1 VSRSGEEPPQPR
13 RRALNSASRV
23 FVEVFALFS
32 PNPATPRAEALA
44 RTRRHALILGLALG
58 FIVLSLL
65 TSTALVVYTAWTH
78 DVENGA
84 LAIAFAVVCA
94 RVAVNWSLWRAERD
108 AEETA
113 RNAGRQSPEDVSP

>member
-1 VSRSGEEPPQPR
+1 MSRSGEEPPQPR

-23 FVEVFALFS
+23 FAGVLALF
-32 PNPATPRAEALA
+32 PPTPRAEAPSQA
-44 RTRRHALILGLALG
+44 RRHALILGLALG